1 MSDQVITLEIAKEN
15 LKNWLEA
22 DKKVSLGQSYKVGT
36 RELTRVNAK
45 EIRESIKFWTGYV
58 NRLETGRKKGAR
70 AKRIIP
76 RDI

>member
-1 MSDQVITLEIAKEN
+1 MSNQVITIEIAKEN

-22 DKKVSLGQSYKVGT
+22 DRKVSQGQSYRVGT
-36 RELTRVNAK
+36 RELTRASAK
-45 EIRESIKFWTGYV
+45 EIRENIRFWTGHV
-58 NRLETGRKKGAR
+58 NRLESGRKKGAR

>member
-1 MSDQVITLEIAKEN
+1 MSNQIITLEIAKEN
-15 LKNWLEA
+15 LKKWIEA
-22 DKKVSLGQSYKVGT
+22 DKKVSEGQSYKIGT

-45 EIRESIKFWTGYV
+45 EIRESIRFWTGYV

>member
-1 MSDQVITLEIAKEN
+1 MSNQIITLDVAKEN
-15 LKNWLEA
+15 LRNWIEA
-22 DKKVSLGQSYKVGT
+22 DKKVSQGQSYRIGT

-45 EIRESIKFWTGYV
+45 EIRESIRFWTGYV